1 MKSDNTW
8 DANPRTMD
16 YKGQKVELFTVSAFA
31 KALNREIVTIRSL
44 ERKGVLSKPRLR
56 DGRKWRMYTRGQ
68 IEALVQ
74 LAEEEGVLNPNYRNP
89 FSARF
94 IREAKAIM
102 NQPPT

>member
-1 MKSDNTW
+1 MKKDTTW
-8 DANPRTMD
+8 DAKPKIVD
-16 YKGQKVELFTVSAFA
+16 YHGQLVEVFTLGALA

-56 DGRKWRMYTRGQ
+56 DGRKWRMYTRVQ

-74 LAEEEGVLNPNYRNP
+74 LAEEEGVINPNYRNP

-94 IREAKAIM
+94 IREAKVILS
-102 NQPPT
+102 QTPS